1 MTNEDWQC
9 HGWDDH
15 ESFMLE
21 TGKRM
26 PLRNRLLWLEGMHE
40 MVLRLSLKRP
50 MMYPDGTVLY
60 PPDWKGPRFED
71 NELAVAEEPARYKA
85 GPEKRAGATPP
96 TS

>member
-1 MTNEDWQC
+1 MNEDWQC
-9 HGWDDH
+9 QGWDDH

-50 MMYPDGTVLY
+50 MMYPDGSVLY
-60 PPDWKGPRFED
+60 PPDWNGPCFED
-71 NELAVAEEPARYKA
+71 HILAVAEEPA
-85 GPEKRAGATPP
+85 PFRAGQPAKKP
-96 TS
+96 